1 MTLDQ
6 GERWQL
12 RTGGDDLLNVLE
24 KDFLRELLNDFTAAT
39 GLTANIVT
47 VSGKSI
53 FTSKDAQNMC
63 EFCKLV
69 RKLERKRGLH
79 RCVDAYERA
88 GRQAAQHGEAYI
100 FRCPAGLVEFV
111 APIMVNG
118 IHVGSLVCGQVLMW
132 EPEDFFWVEI
142 EQMNRDIT
150 DDITPLVDAAKELQ
164 VVSTD
169 KVQAA
174 SKLLGIIT
182 NKIVGMVWEEA
193 KRKKELEYQKSLLGR
208 ERTMREELGRKLN
221 SNSSYYHYSQVNG
234 LIAAINDDDFDQAQ
248 SMFTVIMA
256 DTVNKSASFD
266 HVYTQIYDLIFTLA
280 HAAVDRG
287 LDPEKCLQITMD
299 YCKAGRFMTSLEGLG
314 KIAQDTFSQ
323 LISCMSE
330 STRPRKRAVD
340 AMRGYIKSH
349 LPVSF
354 SLADVAASVDL
365 SPYYAS
371 RIFKEDQGMTI
382 MEYATEMKL
391 AEAKNLLS
399 NPSFRIEEIAARVGY
414 ADASYFSRL
423 FKKHTGISPRQYRM
437 YH

>member
-6 GERWQL
+6 EEKCQL
-12 RTGGDDLLNVLE
+12 KKGGDDLLNALE

-47 VSGKSI
+47 VSGQSI
-53 FTSKDAQNMC
+53 FSRKDAQNMC

-69 RKLERKRGLH
+69 RNLERKRGLH
-79 RCVDAYERA
+79 RCTDAYERA
-88 GRQAAQHGEAYI
+88 GRQAAQYEEAYI

-111 APIMVNG
+111 APIMVSG
-118 IHVGSLVCGQVLMW
+118 IHVGSIICGQVLMW

-142 EQMNRDIT
+142 EQMNREIT
-150 DDITPLVDAAKELQ
+150 DDITPLVDAAKGLQ

-174 SKLLGIIT
+174 SKLLGVIA

-193 KRKKELEYQKSLLGR
+193 KRKKELEYQKSLLSR
-208 ERTMREELGRKLN
+208 ERPMREELGRKLN
-221 SNSSYYHYSQVNG
+221 SNSSSYRHTQING

-248 SMFTVIMA
+248 SMFTVILA
-256 DTVNKSASFD
+256 DIINQSASFD
-266 HVYTQIYDLIFTLA
+266 HVYTEFYDLIFTLA

-299 YCKAGRFMTSLEGLG
+299 YCNAGRFVTSLEGLG
-314 KIAQDTFSQ
+314 KIAQETFTQ
-323 LISCMSE
+323 MVSCMSE

-340 AMRGYIKSH
+340 AMRGYIKTH
-349 LPVSF
+349 LPVNF
-354 SLADVAASVDL
+354 SLSDVAASVDL

-371 RIFKEDQGMTI
+371 RIFKEDQGMTV

-391 AEAKNLLS
+391 VEAKNLLS

-423 FKKHTGISPRQYRM
+423 FKKHTGMSPRQYRM
-437 YH
+437 YL